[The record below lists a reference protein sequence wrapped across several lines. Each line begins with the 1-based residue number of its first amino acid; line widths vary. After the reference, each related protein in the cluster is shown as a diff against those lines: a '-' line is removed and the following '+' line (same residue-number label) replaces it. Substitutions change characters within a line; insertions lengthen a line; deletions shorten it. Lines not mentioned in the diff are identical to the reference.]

1 MIKHEPYLS
10 DDDGSFDNFL
20 SAQLKQSQPY
30 LMDDDFTANL
40 MAKLPAAN
48 RLSIWQERLII
59 VLPLVIISLL
69 VLSQFSVFA
78 IVVKLWTLLYSVDV
92 AILLNAGLAIS
103 ATAICSASYWF
114 AKQMKLI

>member
-10 DDDGSFDNFL
+10 DDDGSFDDFL

-30 LMDDDFTANL
+30 LMDNDFSANV
-40 MAKLPAAN
+40 MAKLPAAK
-48 RLSIWQERLII
+48 RLSVWQERLII

-69 VLSQFSVFA
+69 VLSQFSVLA
-78 IVVKLWTLLYSVDV
+78 IAVKFWTLLYSLDI
-92 AILLNAGLAIS
+92 ATLLNIALAIS

-114 AKQMKLI
+114 AKQIKLI